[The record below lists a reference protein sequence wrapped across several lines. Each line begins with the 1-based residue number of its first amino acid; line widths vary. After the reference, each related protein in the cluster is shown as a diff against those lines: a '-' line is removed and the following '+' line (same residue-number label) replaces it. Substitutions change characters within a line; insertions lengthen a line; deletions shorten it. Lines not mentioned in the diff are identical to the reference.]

1 MMNTLEL
8 PSIVHLIFFFQK
20 KKNAVGFFS
29 ILDCREKIPQGKLK
43 LGIEA

>member
-8 PSIVHLIFFFQK
+8 PLIVHLIF
-20 KKNAVGFFS
+20 AVGFFPIS
-29 ILDCREKIPQGKLK
+29 DCGEKSCRGNLK